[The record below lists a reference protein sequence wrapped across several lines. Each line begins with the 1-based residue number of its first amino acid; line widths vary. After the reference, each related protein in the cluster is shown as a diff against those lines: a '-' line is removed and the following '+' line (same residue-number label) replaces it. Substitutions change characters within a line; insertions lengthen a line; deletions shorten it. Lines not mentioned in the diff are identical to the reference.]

1 MANKS
6 NKQEREWKEMLSV
19 FSDPRTLRTA
29 WRAVGSAIL
38 RNPASKPVI
47 RYNKEGDET
56 YDSMVEGY
64 TYQRLRQDILAITGG
79 QDREPTELEM
89 ILACQAVKA
98 RTDTSA
104 ATFVRDT
111 LGAKPV
117 DESKVDQTVN
127 AFESLSDEELELL
140 ARHRAQQNSCAS
152 DDSGTLAPDSSAT
165 TIVRGGTDGNS

>member
-1 MANKS
+1 MSNKS

-29 WRAVGSAIL
+29 WRAVGNAIL
-38 RNPASKPVI
+38 RNPASKPVT
-47 RYNKEGDET
+47 RYNKDGDET
-56 YDSMVEGY
+56 GDSLIEGY
-64 TYQRLRQDILAITGG
+64 TYNRLKADLAAITGQG
-79 QDREPTELEM
+79 DREPTELEM

-127 AFESLSDEELELL
+127 AFEELTDEELELL
-140 ARHRAQQNSCAS
+140 ARHRAEQAA
-152 DDSGTLAPDSSAT
+152 DATGDTLAPHSSAAA
-165 TIVRGGTDGNS
+165 IVEGDTDGDS